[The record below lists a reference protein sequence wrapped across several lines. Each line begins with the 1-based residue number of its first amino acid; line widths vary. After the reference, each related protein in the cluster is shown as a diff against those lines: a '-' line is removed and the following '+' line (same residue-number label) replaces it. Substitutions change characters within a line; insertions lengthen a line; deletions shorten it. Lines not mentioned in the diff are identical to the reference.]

1 MSSGLERL
9 RTAHTPDGGI
19 VLDVES
25 GKMFRLNPIGCQIL
39 CQLRKGAS
47 IPQVVEEIHQEY
59 QVEVEI
65 VREDLLHFFTTL
77 EALGLLDRK
86 VTDSN
91 R

>member
-1 MSSGLERL
+1 MSPGSKRL

-25 GKMFRLNPIGCQIL
+25 GKMFRLNPVGSQIL
-39 CQLRKGAS
+39 CLLHKGTS
-47 IPQVVEEIHQEY
+47 IADVVEEISQEY
-59 QVEVEI
+59 QVEVET

-86 VTDSN
+86 VTDSH